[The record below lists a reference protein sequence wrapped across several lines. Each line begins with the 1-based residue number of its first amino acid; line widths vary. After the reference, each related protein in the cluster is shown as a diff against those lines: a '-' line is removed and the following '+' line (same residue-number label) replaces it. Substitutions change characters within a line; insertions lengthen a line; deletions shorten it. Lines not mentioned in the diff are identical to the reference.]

1 KLPNVLMPGG
11 QLFNVKITPSAVD
24 TDKGLNNWIS
34 LVKGAF
40 EKKAMQLQF
49 NIVSGETLKKA
60 KSQPRQYT
68 DLIVR
73 VAGYSG
79 YFVDLCP
86 DVQDDIIARTEHAL

>member
-1 KLPNVLMPGG
+1 VAL
-11 QLFNVKITPSAVD
+11 I
-24 TDKGLNNWIS
+24 
-34 LVKGAF
+34 KGAF

-49 NIVSGETLKKA
+49 NVVSSRTLIEA
-60 KSQPRQYT
+60 KRKPKDYT